1 MDMSQILEII
11 GTVGFPIA
19 AAIGLSWYVVTTNRE
34 NNARID
40 RLQED
45 HKIEVAKFTE
55 ALNNNTMA
63 LQQLCDKIG
72 E

>member
-40 RLQED
+40 KLQED
-45 HKIEVAKFTE
+45 QKIEVAKFTE

-72 E
+72 K